1 MSHHKPDDEVTV
13 TAGDGATTTMAV
25 YRGKPGAPAV
35 LKFPAMGTKA
45 KYYHVWMAALRE
57 RGWNAA
63 VVDLRG
69 HGTHTVRASKNVDYG
84 YLDLLTLDWPAAIA
98 AARAAFPG
106 SPLSLAGHSLGAQIS
121 ALYVASHPGAAEGL
135 ILIACGTNYYRG
147 WDGVQQYKRFM
158 ETQLVG
164 LIARTLGTFPGE
176 KIGFA
181 GREAKTQMIDWAYNA
196 RTGNYRPVGSD
207 IDYNARLKEVALPVL
222 AIAVEGDTFAP
233 GKALDNLTGK
243 MPKAKVTRLTEP
255 LTPEIRRN
263 PHFLWAKH
271 PAWSTDR
278 IVEWGAALRVS

>member
-1 MSHHKPDDEVTV
+1 MSQHKPDEELSL
-13 TAGDGATTTMAV
+13 TAGDGATFTMFV

-35 LKFPAMGTKA
+35 LMFPAMGTKA
-45 KYYHVWMAALRE
+45 KYYQPWMAALRA
-57 RGWNAA
+57 RGLNAA

-69 HGTHTVRASKNVDYG
+69 HGTHTVRASKKVDYG
-84 YLDLLTLDWPAAIA
+84 YADLLALDWPTAVA
-98 AARAAFPG
+98 AARKAFPG

-121 ALYVASHPGAAEGL
+121 ALYLATNPGAAEGL
-135 ILIACGTNYYRG
+135 ILIACGTVYYRG
-147 WDGVQQYKRFM
+147 WDGAQQYKLFM
-158 ETQLVG
+158 QTQLVG

-196 RTGNYRPVGSD
+196 RTNNYRLVGSGV
-207 IDYNARLKEVALPVL
+207 DYDARLREVALPVL

-233 GKALDNLTGK
+233 GKALDHLTGK

-255 LTPEIRRN
+255 LTSDISRN

-271 PAWSTDR
+271 PAWTADR
-278 IVEWGAALRVS
+278 IVEWYAAVSAW